1 MKRLKRSLLFTLTL
15 FFDSLESMVIGSGWT
30 TRSKKKVI
38 LENAAPL
45 RVRVCVCATM
55 CRLGAVLMGEGARA
69 HGLSETGE

>member
-1 MKRLKRSLLFTLTL
+1 
-15 FFDSLESMVIGSGWT
+15 MVIGSGWT